1 MLVDTALG
9 EDIGHGD
16 VTRFAV
22 PDDSRSYYEIEAQ
35 ADGVVCGIGIALDL
49 LTPLGD
55 AEEDEFIE
63 YKVVDGDTVLA
74 GSIVLA
80 GRLQTRELLRNER
93 TALNFL
99 MHLSG
104 VASLTAQYVAK
115 TEGTKA
121 KILDTRK
128 TLPGLRALQKY
139 AVRCGGGVN
148 HRMGLFDGILIKD
161 NHVKAAGGAAQAVK
175 ALKGQAPHTM
185 RVEIECTTVAQ
196 VDRAIGA
203 GVDIILLDNMS
214 MGEMKDAVGIGRT
227 KVLFEASG
235 GVSLD
240 TVSDIAKTG
249 VDFISVGSLTHSA
262 ASLPFHLEFR

>member
-1 MLVDTALG
+1 MLVDVALG

-22 PDDSRSYYEIEAQ
+22 PDDARSYYEIEAQ
-35 ADGVVCGIGIALDL
+35 ADGVVCGVGIALDL

-63 YKVVDGDTVLA
+63 YKMVDGDAVSS

-104 VASLTAQYVAK
+104 VAALTSQYVAK

-128 TLPGLRALQKY
+128 TLPGLRPLQKY
-139 AVRCGGGVN
+139 AVKCGGGVN
-148 HRMGLFDGILIKD
+148 HRMGLFDGVLIKD
-161 NHVKAAGGAAQAVK
+161 NHIKAAGGVVQAIQAIRGK
-175 ALKGQAPHTM
+175 APHTM

-203 GVDIILLDNMS
+203 GADIILLDNMS
-214 MGEMKDAVGIGRT
+214 LGEMTDAVGIGRG

-235 GVSLD
+235 GVNLD
-240 TVSDIAKTG
+240 SVADIAKTG
-249 VDFISVGSLTHSA
+249 VDYISVGALTHSA